1 MIFAASRPTSRA
13 RQIFT
18 RATMWSYLK
27 IIVERAR
34 IRPKHIGIIIYTSVA
49 DLRDIERQLTNT
61 SRPIKFVFILYF

>member
-1 MIFAASRPTSRA
+1 MIFAASRPTSRT

-34 IRPKHIGIIIYTSVA
+34 IRPKQIGIIIYTSVA